1 MMLPIISPC
10 SPGRPRACLATRALG
25 SSHDELAGQLQPAA
39 ALEDDVEHDSEGSHR
54 ENRERVTQSPAEF
67 GHVLEVHAIDG
78 AYQGRREEDGGPG
91 RDALDILVLVEA
103 RLGQPFDLIVLALT
117 DQGGVDG
124 QRVLKQGAEAVDA
137 FDDPQ
142 DVVADVAEVTL
153 QFDVDVVLI
162 EPGAEARR

>member
-1 MMLPIISPC
+1 M
-10 SPGRPRACLATRALG
+10 
-25 SSHDELAGQLQPAA
+25 
-39 ALEDDVEHDSEGSHR
+39 
-54 ENRERVTQSPAEF
+54 
-67 GHVLEVHAIDG
+67 LEVHAIDG

-103 RLGQPFDLIVLALT
+103 GLGQPLDFIVLALT
-117 DQGGVDG
+117 DQGGVNG
-124 QRVLKQGAEAVDA
+124 QRVLKQGAEGVDA